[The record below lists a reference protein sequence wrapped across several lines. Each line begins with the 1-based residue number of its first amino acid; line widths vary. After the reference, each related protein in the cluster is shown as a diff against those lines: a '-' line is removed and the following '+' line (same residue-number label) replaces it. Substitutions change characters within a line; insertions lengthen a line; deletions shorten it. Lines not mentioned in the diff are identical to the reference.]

1 MTTYVN
7 ITVARSFEMAA
18 DNARLMKAS
27 KTDNDSAMG
36 TDTNPAAIGR
46 LRLLGW
52 DLSADTSIESLS
64 K

>member
-1 MTTYVN
+1 MIIYVN
-7 ITVARSFEMAA
+7 ITAARSFEMAA
-18 DNARLMKAS
+18 DNVRLVKAS
-27 KTDNDSAMG
+27 KTDNDSAIG

>member
-1 MTTYVN
+1 MIAN
-7 ITVARSFEMAA
+7 EI
-18 DNARLMKAS
+18 DNVIAV
-27 KTDNDSAMG
+27 G

-46 LRLLGW
+46 VRLLGW